1 MITLTNNILATVAS
15 KDASALRHTGLVVCL
30 WLDTVCLGLETML
43 VNKDSPSVL
52 GTLLLELCLT
62 QGTFQ
67 VM

>member
-1 MITLTNNILATVAS
+1 MITLANNILSTVAS
-15 KDASALRHTGLVVCL
+15 KHALALRHRPGCVSV
-30 WLDTVCLGLETML
+30 LDTVCLGLETML

-52 GTLLLELCLT
+52 GTFFLELCLT